1 MRIGSL
7 IPVLMAAALSL
18 PGQTQ
23 DGSGDALPALA
34 PESAIILSP
43 SEPEISAI
51 SDGRVLGVIPAHKI
65 ISTTSLA
72 IEPLTPRG
80 KFTLAFKDTVDP
92 FTFVSAAF
100 YGGIAQWQNDYSGYG
115 QGAQGYGKR
124 FAAAYADQ
132 AIGNYLTEAIFPVL
146 LRQDPRYFR
155 LGTGGTLA
163 RLGYA
168 LSRTL
173 ITRTD
178 AGKKQ
183 FNFSE
188 FLGNSTAAGISTL
201 YYPAAQRT
209 IGEVGEKFA
218 LQLVG
223 DSAFNVLIEFWPD
236 MRRAILHKE
245 HNGSKP
251 ADR

>member
-7 IPVLMAAALSL
+7 IPVLMAVALSL

-34 PESAIILSP
+34 PESAIIPSP

-72 IEPLTPRG
+72 IEPLAPRG
-80 KFTLAFKDTVDP
+80 KFNLAFKDTVDP

-100 YGGIAQWQNDYSGYG
+100 YGGIAQWQNDYPGYG
-115 QGAQGYGKR
+115 QGAQGYSKR

-146 LRQDPRYFR
+146 LRQDPRYF
-155 LGTGGTLA
+155 
-163 RLGYA
+163 
-168 LSRTL
+168 
-173 ITRTD
+173 
-178 AGKKQ
+178 
-183 FNFSE
+183 
-188 FLGNSTAAGISTL
+188 
-201 YYPAAQRT
+201 
-209 IGEVGEKFA
+209 
-218 LQLVG
+218 
-223 DSAFNVLIEFWPD
+223 
-236 MRRAILHKE
+236 
-245 HNGSKP
+245 
-251 ADR
+251 